1 MTPRATHARAPEV
14 GDQAPPLELETLEGS
29 GFRLEDE
36 RGRAV
41 LLTFLRHAG

>member
-1 MTPRATHARAPEV
+1 MTARFVHAGAPEV
-14 GDQAPPLELETLEGS
+14 GDKAPPLELETLEGS

>member
-1 MTPRATHARAPEV
+1 VTPRSATPRAPDV
-14 GDQAPPLELETLEGS
+14 GDEPPPLELETLEGG

>member
-1 MTPRATHARAPEV
+1 MRRSATARAPEV
-14 GDQAPPLELETLEGS
+14 GDPAPPLELQTLEGS